1 MNDKSVASMTAPA
14 WLETLVDGGG
24 PRYLQ
29 IADAIGNALDAGRL
43 RPGDRLPPQRQL
55 ARQLGLDLTTV
66 TRAYAEARRRGLLDA
81 RVGQG
86 SFVSHGPAED
96 GRVADLSMNIPPP
109 PPGGQLERMLR
120 QGMNDVLAR
129 TDVDTLMT
137 YHWGAGSQADREAA
151 AAWLAAG
158 LGRVDPARIA
168 VVPGAQA
175 ALAGLVLAHSAPG
188 DAVAAEVLS
197 YPGLMQ
203 AVRQTGRRMAAVA
216 VDAAGMLPDE
226 LERVCRT
233 QRVRLLYL
241 NPTIQNPT
249 AITMPAG
256 RRQDILAVARAHDV
270 HVIEDDPYSFLAPGG
285 PPALAQLAPDRVSHV
300 ATLSKSLT
308 PGLRTAFV
316 VLPNAAA
323 QDGFAL
329 AMRALTLMG
338 APLMAALATQWIR
351 SGMAAEFRDAVASE
365 ARIRYE
371 LAETVL
377 PFAQHGG
384 PHGFHIWQAVPAQ
397 WSLNGLLAAAS
408 AHGLGICTSEFFT
421 VDGIAPKAIRISLG
435 AVPDRRRLERALKV
449 LAELLAQQRPALPAV
464 VV

>member
-1 MNDKSVASMTAPA
+1 MNDKSDTSMTAPA
-14 WLETLVDGGG
+14 WLGTLVDGGG

-29 IADAIGNALDAGRL
+29 IADAIGNALDEGRL

-86 SFVSHGPAED
+86 SFVSHGPADD

-109 PPGGQLERMLR
+109 PPGGKLEYMLR

-129 TDVDTLMT
+129 ADVDTLMT
-137 YHWGAGSQADREAA
+137 YHWGAGSLADREAA
-151 AAWLAAG
+151 AAWVG
-158 LGRVDPARIA
+158 TELGQVDPARIA
-168 VVPGAQA
+168 VVPGAQV

-188 DAVAAEVLS
+188 DAVAAEVLC

-203 AVRQTGRRMAAVA
+203 AVRQSGRRMVAVA
-216 VDAAGMLPDE
+216 VDGAGMLPDE

-233 QRVRLLYL
+233 QQVRVLYL

-249 AITMPAG
+249 ALTMPLA
-256 RRQDILAVARAHDV
+256 RRQELLAVARAHRV
-270 HVIEDDPYSFLAPGG
+270 HVIEDDPYSFLAPDG
-285 PPALAQLAPDRVSHV
+285 PPALARIAPDIVSYV

-316 VLPNAAA
+316 ILPDAAA

-338 APLMAALATQWIR
+338 APLMGALATQWIR
-351 SGMAAEFRDAVASE
+351 SGMAAEFRDAVAGE
-365 ARIRYE
+365 AHIRYDM
-371 LAETVL
+371 AQAVL
-377 PFAQHGG
+377 PFAHREG

-397 WSLNGLLAAAS
+397 WSLNGLLTAAS

-421 VDGIAPKAIRISLG
+421 VDGMAPKAIRISLG
-435 AVPDRRRLERALKV
+435 AVPDRRRLERALRV

>member
-1 MNDKSVASMTAPA
+1 MNDKSDASMAAPA
-14 WLETLVDGGG
+14 WLDALVDGGG

-29 IADAIGNALDAGRL
+29 IADAIGTAVDEGRL
-43 RPGDRLPPQRQL
+43 RPGDRLPPQRHL

-86 SFVSHGPAED
+86 SFVSHGPADD

-109 PPGGQLERMLR
+109 PPGDKLERMLR

-129 TDVDTLMT
+129 ADVDTLMT
-137 YHWGAGSQADREAA
+137 YHWGAGSLADREAA
-151 AAWLAAG
+151 AAWLEAS

-168 VVPGAQA
+168 VVPGAQV

-203 AVRQTGRRMAAVA
+203 AVRQSGRRMVAVA
-216 VDAAGMLPDE
+216 TDECGMLPDE
-226 LERVCRT
+226 LERACRT
-233 QRVRLLYL
+233 ERVRLLYL

-249 AITMPAG
+249 AMTMPAG
-256 RRQDILAVARAHDV
+256 RRQGILAVARAHGV
-270 HVIEDDPYSFLAPGG
+270 HVIEDDPYSFLAAER
-285 PPALAQLAPDRVSHV
+285 PPALAQLAPDIVSHV

-316 VLPNAAA
+316 ALPDAAT

-351 SGMAAEFRDAVASE
+351 SGVADAFRDAVAAE

-371 LAETVL
+371 LAEAVL
-377 PFAQHGG
+377 PFAHREG
-384 PHGFHIWQAVPAQ
+384 PRGFHIWQAVPAQ

-421 VDGIAPKAIRISLG
+421 VEGVAPKAIRISLG

-449 LAELLAQQRPALPAV
+449 LADLLAQQRPALPAV